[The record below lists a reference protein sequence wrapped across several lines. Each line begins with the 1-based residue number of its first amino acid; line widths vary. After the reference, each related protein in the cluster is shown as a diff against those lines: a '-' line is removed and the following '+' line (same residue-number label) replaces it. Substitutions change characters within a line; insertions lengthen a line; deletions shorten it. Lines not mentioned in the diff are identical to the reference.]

1 MPLPPLM
8 KKPLFFL
15 CLLGALVMNTAA
27 QPLRRVPPQR
37 VGLDPVHLAYAD
49 TAIEAAIAHGEIPGA
64 VLAVVR
70 HGKMAYLKAYGNR
83 QVWPDTLP
91 MTTGTVFD
99 MASCTKPMATAVSV
113 LQLAEQ
119 GRLRMLDAVNRY
131 LPGFADW
138 QPEGGAA
145 TEPIRILHL
154 MTHTSGLHPYV
165 DVEAVA
171 RRYGSPCPDGLM
183 EYISTMPR
191 DFAPATG
198 FQYSCLNYVTLQHIV
213 ETITGQS
220 LSDYAA
226 THIFQP
232 LGMEHTGYNEWRMEN
247 GGKMEDEEL
256 AAQGELPSA
265 GNSQFSN
272 LKSQFPQCNNSPFP
286 QAKSSQFSIINSPFS
301 IAPTTRQA
309 DGTVLRGVV
318 HDPLARV
325 LNGGISGNAGL
336 FSTADDVAIFCAAL
350 QNGGEWNG
358 HRILSPRTVEA
369 MRSVPR
375 EVASFGRTL
384 GWDCFTAYASCNGDF
399 FSPQTY
405 SHTGFTGTSIVIDP
419 VTDTSVI
426 LLINAVHPEEGHS
439 VVRLRSLISN
449 IVSASI
455 VR

>member
-1 MPLPPLM
+1 M
-8 KKPLFFL
+8 KRFFRFL
-15 CLLGALVMNTAA
+15 IFCCSLSLTVSA
-27 QPLRRVPPQR
+27 QPLRRVSPER
-37 VGLDPVHLAYAD
+37 VGMDSRQLAQVD
-49 TAIEAAIAHGEIPGA
+49 DVIGQAIAEGTIPGA

-91 MTTGTVFD
+91 MTTETVFD

-138 QPEGGAA
+138 QPEGGGA

-191 DFAPATG
+191 DFAPATD

-232 LGMEHTGYNEWRMEN
+232 LGMEHTGYN
-247 GGKMEDEEL
+247 DS
-256 AAQGELPSA
+256 PS
-265 GNSQFSN
+265 SK
-272 LKSQFPQCNNSPFP
+272 LDSPFP
-286 QAKSSQFSIINSPFS
+286 V
-301 IAPTTRQA
+301 APTTRQA
-309 DGTVLRGVV
+309 DGTVLCGVV

-325 LNGGISGNAGL
+325 LNGGVSGNAGL
-336 FSTADDVAIFCAAL
+336 FSTADDIAIFCAAL
-350 QNGGEWNG
+350 QHGGEWNG

-375 EVASFGRTL
+375 EVATFGRTL

-426 LLINAVHPEEGHS
+426 LLTNAVHPDEGHS
-439 VVRLRSLISN
+439 VVRLRSLVSN
-449 IVSASI
+449 VVAASL
-455 VR
+455 R

>member
-8 KKPLFFL
+8 KKPLLFL

-27 QPLRRVPPQR
+27 QPLRRAAPQR

-83 QVWPDTLP
+83 Q
-91 MTTGTVFD
+91 
-99 MASCTKPMATAVSV
+99 
-113 LQLAEQ
+113 
-119 GRLRMLDAVNRY
+119 
-131 LPGFADW
+131 
-138 QPEGGAA
+138 
-145 TEPIRILHL
+145 
-154 MTHTSGLHPYV
+154 
-165 DVEAVA
+165 
-171 RRYGSPCPDGLM
+171 
-183 EYISTMPR
+183 
-191 DFAPATG
+191 
-198 FQYSCLNYVTLQHIV
+198 
-213 ETITGQS
+213 
-220 LSDYAA
+220 
-226 THIFQP
+226 
-232 LGMEHTGYNEWRMEN
+232 
-247 GGKMEDEEL
+247 
-256 AAQGELPSA
+256 
-265 GNSQFSN
+265 
-272 LKSQFPQCNNSPFP
+272 
-286 QAKSSQFSIINSPFS
+286 
-301 IAPTTRQA
+301 A
-309 DGTVLRGVV
+309 DGTVLCGVV

-325 LNGGISGNAGL
+325 LNGGVSGNAGL

-369 MRSVPR
+369 MCSVPR

-449 IVSASI
+449 IVAASI